1 MVDYLAVVKTIVTTV
16 IGRVDHMAASTKLTA
31 RPSGEHSCNDEE
43 IYAHAIVPV
52 LALGTAMRVVVKT
65 ITKDKANKP
74 FQKQNTINFYCVAT
88 ITTSSGM

>member
-1 MVDYLAVVKTIVTTV
+1 
-16 IGRVDHMAASTKLTA
+16 
-31 RPSGEHSCNDEE
+31 
-43 IYAHAIVPV
+43 
-52 LALGTAMRVVVKT
+52 MRVVVKT